1 MKFTF
6 FDIQGNLSMMFHSV
20 ERICE
25 RQNIKN
31 LPTFNSE
38 KVGRFFIE
46 FLKAL
51 LSLYVTFRYWKSAG

>member
-6 FDIQGNLSMMFHSV
+6 FDIQGNLSMTFHSV
-20 ERICE
+20 ERVCE

-38 KVGRFFIE
+38 KVGRFF
-46 FLKAL
+46 
-51 LSLYVTFRYWKSAG
+51 Y